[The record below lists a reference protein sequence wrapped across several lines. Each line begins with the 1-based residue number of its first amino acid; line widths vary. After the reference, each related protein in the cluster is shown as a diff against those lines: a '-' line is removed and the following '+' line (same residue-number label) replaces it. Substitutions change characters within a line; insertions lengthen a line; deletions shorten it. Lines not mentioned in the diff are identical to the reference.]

1 MKNKLSKY
9 ADGQLESFANASVLA
24 DLKCTQ
30 KEQNKAR
37 LSTKKRR
44 LTWALSLASSALVV
58 AIVLTCVFAVPRDT
72 DSSNGEISISE
83 MQISVAELNKELLY
97 SNFVDSNDYETVV
110 SRFVLEDSGNTMFYF
125 VSYLY
130 TDETTRIDFAVTSN
144 ETYKQL
150 RESGVGIGNKSQII
164 SDETYQKFFA
174 EKEYDKQ
181 DTVAGNMLN
190 YVERNVDE
198 AGTLKTIVY
207 GRLKIQQETIYIV
220 YETISKNQ
228 SNNIVEVLNTLIVK
242 KS

>member
-1 MKNKLSKY
+1 MKNILSKY
-9 ADGQLESFANASVLA
+9 ANKQLESYADASVLA
-24 DLKCTQ
+24 DLKHAQ
-30 KEQNKAR
+30 KAQKRASVSPKAR
-37 LSTKKRR
+37 LI
-44 LTWALSLASSALVV
+44 WVLSLASSALVV
-58 AIVLTCVFAVPRDT
+58 ASVLVCVLAIPYHNT
-72 DSSNGEISISE
+72 SSGDISFNE
-83 MQISVAELNKELLY
+83 TTISVAELNKELLY
-97 SNFVDSNDYETVV
+97 SSFVTTNDYETSV
-110 SRFVLEDSGNTMFYF
+110 SKFSLANNGDTMFYF
-125 VSYLY
+125 VSYVY
-130 TDETTRIDFAVTSN
+130 IDETTKIDFAVTSN
-144 ETYKQL
+144 DIYKQQ